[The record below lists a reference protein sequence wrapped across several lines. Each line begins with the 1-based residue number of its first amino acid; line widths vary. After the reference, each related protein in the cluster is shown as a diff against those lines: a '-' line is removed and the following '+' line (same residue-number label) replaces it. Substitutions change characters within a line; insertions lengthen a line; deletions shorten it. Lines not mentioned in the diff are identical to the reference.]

1 MTQSALKPD
10 ARDVLSTREPDLPPP
25 PTMPAVD
32 GETLASV
39 RQMYMEELLR
49 SYQRLQERNRQSSVA
64 LASAAHELRTPLSVM
79 SGYIDVLLSEKLGE
93 LNERQRGILQ
103 EMQSSSSRLEH
114 FIEDFLTYSAL
125 ETGKLTLAIDTADLN
140 ACLAEI
146 AGFWLLRFKEK
157 GVALYHVP
165 TENVKPFVFDYY
177 KIQHVVS
184 NLLHNALKFTAP
196 GGTAWLASEPYVWE
210 RRSRP
215 QATAPGDRRIRKQ
228 TAFNAVRVTVSDTG
242 IGIAPEFQQEVFD
255 DFFKLT
261 ESGDARK
268 GMGLG
273 LAIARRLVNAHGGKI
288 WVESEPGFGSKF
300 RFLLPLKPE
309 PVPAETSQD

>member
-1 MTQSALKPD
+1 MQPSAHKPD
-10 ARDVLSTREPDLPPP
+10 AEAFPTPYEAALPAPP
-25 PTMPAVD
+25 SMSAAD
-32 GETLASV
+32 GETLQNV

-49 SYQRLQERNRQSSVA
+49 AYQRLQEKNRQSSVA

-79 SGYIDVLLSEKLGE
+79 SGYVDVLLGEKLGKV
-93 LNERQRGILQ
+93 NERQRQVLL
-103 EMQSSSSRLEH
+103 EMQSSSSRLEL
-114 FIEDFLTYSAL
+114 FIQDFLTYSAL
-125 ETGKLTLAIDTADLN
+125 ETGKLTLVSETSDLN

-146 AGFWLLRFKEK
+146 ASFWLLRFKEK

-165 TENVKPFVFDYY
+165 AENMKPFVFDYY

-184 NLLHNALKFTAP
+184 NLLHNALKFTAT
-196 GGTAWLASEPYVWE
+196 GGTAWLAAEPYVWE
-210 RRSRP
+210 RRSRL
-215 QATAPGDRRIRKQ
+215 QSASARDRRTQKQ
-228 TAFNAVRVTVSDTG
+228 HSFNAARITVSDTG
-242 IGIAPEFQQEVFD
+242 MGIAPEFQQEVFD
-255 DFFKLT
+255 DFFKL
-261 ESGDARK
+261 SDAGDARK

-309 PVPAETSQD
+309 PETAETSAD

>member
-1 MTQSALKPD
+1 MQQSALKSD
-10 ARDVLSTREPDLPPP
+10 AQEVLSPVGPGLPAPP
-25 PTMPAVD
+25 AMAGVD
-32 GETLASV
+32 RETLASV

-49 SYQRLQERNRQSSVA
+49 SYQRLQEKNRQSNVA

-79 SGYIDVLLSEKLGE
+79 SGYIDVLLGEKLGG
-93 LNERQRGILQ
+93 LNERQRQILQ

-114 FIEDFLTYSAL
+114 FIQDFLTYSAL
-125 ETGKLTLAIDTADLN
+125 ETGKLTLVTDTSDLN

-146 AGFWLLRFKEK
+146 AGFWLLRFREK

-165 TENVKPFVFDYY
+165 ADNVKSFVFDYY

-184 NLLHNALKFTAP
+184 NLLHNALKFTAA
-196 GGTAWLASEPYVWE
+196 GGTAWLAAEPYVWE
-210 RRSRP
+210 RRSRQ
-215 QATAPGDRRIRKQ
+215 QAVAPGDRRSRKQ
-228 TAFNAVRVTVSDTG
+228 TSFNAVRVTVSDTG
-242 IGIAPEFQQEVFD
+242 LGIAPEFQQEVFD

-261 ESGDARK
+261 DSGDSRQ

-309 PVPAETSQD
+309 PVPTETSPE

>member
-1 MTQSALKPD
+1 MT
-10 ARDVLSTREPDLPPP
+10 
-25 PTMPAVD
+25 
-32 GETLASV
+32 SV

-49 SYQRLQERNRQSSVA
+49 SYQRLQEKNRQSNVA

-79 SGYIDVLLSEKLGE
+79 SGYIELLLGEKLGR
-93 LNERQRGILQ
+93 LSDRQRQVLQ

-125 ETGKLTLAIDTADLN
+125 ETGKLTLTIDTADLN

-184 NLLHNALKFTAP
+184 NLLHNALKFTAT
-196 GGTAWLASEPYVWE
+196 GGTAWLAAEPYVWE

-215 QATAPGDRRIRKQ
+215 QGAALGDRRTRKQ
-228 TAFNAVRVTVSDTG
+228 TSFNAVRVTVSDTG
-242 IGIAPEFQQEVFD
+242 MGIAPEFQQEVFD
-255 DFFKLT
+255 DFFKLAD
-261 ESGDARK
+261 SGDSRT

-309 PVPAETSQD
+309 PVPAETSQE

>member
-1 MTQSALKPD
+1 MQQSALKPD
-10 ARDVLSTREPDLPPP
+10 AQDILSRVEPGLAPPP
-25 PTMPAVD
+25 AMPAAD
-32 GETLASV
+32 GETLSSV

-49 SYQRLQERNRQSSVA
+49 SYQRLQEKNRQSSVA

-79 SGYIDVLLSEKLGE
+79 SGYIDVLLSEKLGD
-93 LNERQRGILQ
+93 LNERQRQILQ

-125 ETGKLTLAIDTADLN
+125 ETGKLTLAVDTADLN

-165 TENVKPFVFDYY
+165 AENVKPFVFDYY

-184 NLLHNALKFTAP
+184 NLLHNALKFTAT
-196 GGTAWLASEPYVWE
+196 GGTAWLASEPYDWE

-215 QATAPGDRRIRKQ
+215 QGTAPGDRRSRKQ
-228 TAFNAVRVTVSDTG
+228 TSFNGVRVTVSDTG
-242 IGIAPEFQQEVFD
+242 IGLAPEFQQEVFD

-261 ESGDARK
+261 DA
-268 GMGLG
+268 
-273 LAIARRLVNAHGGKI
+273 
-288 WVESEPGFGSKF
+288 
-300 RFLLPLKPE
+300 
-309 PVPAETSQD
+309 

>member
-1 MTQSALKPD
+1 MQQSALKSD
-10 ARDVLSTREPDLPPP
+10 AQEVLSPVGPGLPAPP
-25 PTMPAVD
+25 AMAGVD
-32 GETLASV
+32 RETLASV

-49 SYQRLQERNRQSSVA
+49 SYQRLQEKNRQSNVA

-79 SGYIDVLLSEKLGE
+79 SGYIDVLLGEKLGG
-93 LNERQRGILQ
+93 LNERQRQILQ

-114 FIEDFLTYSAL
+114 FIQDFLTYSAL
-125 ETGKLTLAIDTADLN
+125 ETGKLTLVTDTSDLN

-146 AGFWLLRFKEK
+146 AGFWLLRFREK

-165 TENVKPFVFDYY
+165 ADNVKSFVFDYY

-184 NLLHNALKFTAP
+184 NLLHNALKFTTT

-210 RRSRP
+210 RRSR
-215 QATAPGDRRIRKQ
+215 QQGAAPGDRRSRKQ
-228 TAFNAVRVTVSDTG
+228 SSFNAVRVTVSDTG
-242 IGIAPEFQQEVFD
+242 MGIAPEFQQEVFD

-261 ESGDARK
+261 DSGDSRK

-309 PVPAETSQD
+309 PVAAETSQE

>member
-1 MTQSALKPD
+1 MHSSAHKPEAEAFPTPFESALP
-10 ARDVLSTREPDLPPP
+10 TPPN
-25 PTMPAVD
+25 MPSAD
-32 GETLASV
+32 GDTLQNV

-49 SYQRLQERNRQSSVA
+49 AYQRLQEKNRQSSVA

-79 SGYIDVLLSEKLGE
+79 SGYMDVLLGEKLGQ
-93 LNERQRGILQ
+93 LNERQRQILL

-114 FIEDFLTYSAL
+114 FIQDFLTFSAL
-125 ETGKLTLAIDTADLN
+125 ETGKLTLVTETSDLN

-165 TENVKPFVFDYY
+165 AENMKPFVFDYY
-177 KIQHVVS
+177 KIQHVAS
-184 NLLHNALKFTAP
+184 NLLHNSLKFTAA
-196 GGTAWLASEPYVWE
+196 GGTAWLAAEPYVWE

-215 QATAPGDRRIRKQ
+215 QTAAAGDRRSRKQ
-228 TAFNAVRVTVSDTG
+228 HSFNAVRVTVSDTG

-255 DFFKLT
+255 DFFKL
-261 ESGDARK
+261 SDAGDTRM

-309 PVPAETSQD
+309 PDTAETSTE

>member
-1 MTQSALKPD
+1 MQPSAHKSDAESFPTPFESALP
-10 ARDVLSTREPDLPPP
+10 APPS
-25 PTMPAVD
+25 MPAD
-32 GETLASV
+32 GETLQNV

-49 SYQRLQERNRQSSVA
+49 AYQRLQEKNRQSSVA

-79 SGYIDVLLSEKLGE
+79 SGYVDVLLGEKLGP
-93 LNERQRGILQ
+93 LNERQRQILL

-114 FIEDFLTYSAL
+114 FIQDFLTFSAL
-125 ETGKLTLAIDTADLN
+125 ETGKLTLVSETSDLN

-165 TENVKPFVFDYY
+165 AENMKPFVFDYY

-184 NLLHNALKFTAP
+184 NLLHNSLKFTAA
-196 GGTAWLASEPYVWE
+196 GGTAWLAAEPYVWE

-215 QATAPGDRRIRKQ
+215 QTAAAGDRRARKQ
-228 TAFNAVRVTVSDTG
+228 HSFNAVRVTVSDTG

-255 DFFKLT
+255 DFFKL
-261 ESGDARK
+261 SDAGDARK

-288 WVESEPGFGSKF
+288 WVESEPAFGSKF

-309 PVPAETSQD
+309 PDMAETSGE

>member
-1 MTQSALKPD
+1 MHPAD
-10 ARDVLSTREPDLPPP
+10 AD
-25 PTMPAVD
+25 
-32 GETLASV
+32 TLHNV

-49 SYQRLQERNRQSSVA
+49 SYQRLQEKSRQSSVA

-79 SGYIDVLLSEKLGE
+79 SGYIDVLLSEKLGG
-93 LNERQRGILQ
+93 LNERQRQVLL

-114 FIEDFLTYSAL
+114 FIEDFLTFSAL
-125 ETGKLTLAIDTADLN
+125 ETGKLTLVRDMSDLN
-140 ACLAEI
+140 ACLAEVS
-146 AGFWLLRFKEK
+146 GFWLQRFHEK
-157 GVALYHVP
+157 GVALYQVP
-165 TENVKPFVFDYY
+165 AENVKPFLFDFY
-177 KIQHVVS
+177 KIEHVVS
-184 NLLHNALKFTAP
+184 NLLHNALKFTAT
-196 GGTAWLASEPYVWE
+196 GGTAWLAAEPYVWE

-215 QATAPGDRRIRKQ
+215 PAAAASDRRRHKQ
-228 TAFNAVRVTVSDTG
+228 HSFNAVRVTVSDTG

-261 ESGDARK
+261 DGPDSRK

-309 PVPAETSQD
+309 AEAAETSPE

>member
-1 MTQSALKPD
+1 MQSSAHKPD
-10 ARDVLSTREPDLPPP
+10 AEAFPTPFEAALPDPHS
-25 PTMPAVD
+25 MPAD
-32 GETLASV
+32 TETLQNV

-49 SYQRLQERNRQSSVA
+49 AYQRLQEKNRQSSVA

-79 SGYIDVLLSEKLGE
+79 SGYVDVLLSEKLGQ
-93 LNERQRGILQ
+93 LNERQRQVLL

-114 FIEDFLTYSAL
+114 FIQDFLTFSAL
-125 ETGKLTLAIDTADLN
+125 ETGKLTLVTDTADLN

-165 TENVKPFVFDYY
+165 AENMKPFVFDYY

-184 NLLHNALKFTAP
+184 NLLHNALKFTAA
-196 GGTAWLASEPYVWE
+196 GGTAWLAAEPYVWE
-210 RRSRP
+210 RRSRA
-215 QATAPGDRRIRKQ
+215 QSAAAGDRRTRKQ
-228 TAFNAVRVTVSDTG
+228 HSFNAVRVTVSDTG

-255 DFFKLT
+255 DFFKL
-261 ESGDARK
+261 SDAGDSRK

-273 LAIARRLVNAHGGKI
+273 LAIARRLVNAHGGKV

-309 PVPAETSQD
+309 PDTAETSKD

>member
-1 MTQSALKPD
+1 MQHSALKSDD
-10 ARDVLSTREPDLPPP
+10 ARAVPSPESGLPLPPG
-25 PTMPAVD
+25 MSAAER
-32 GETLASV
+32 ETLASV

-49 SYQRLQERNRQSSVA
+49 SYQRLQEKNRQSSVA

-79 SGYIDVLLSEKLGE
+79 SGYIEVLLSEKLGG
-93 LNERQRGILQ
+93 LNERQRQILL

-114 FIEDFLTYSAL
+114 FIENFLTYSAL
-125 ETGKLTLAIDTADLN
+125 ETGKLTLATDTSDLN

-165 TENVKPFVFDYY
+165 AENVKPFVFDYY
-177 KIQHVVS
+177 KIQHVAS
-184 NLLHNALKFTAP
+184 NLLHNALKFTAS
-196 GGTAWLASEPYVWE
+196 GGTAWLAAEPYVWE

-215 QATAPGDRRIRKQ
+215 QAAAPGDRRKRKHDS
-228 TAFNAVRVTVSDTG
+228 FNAVRVTVSDTG
-242 IGIAPEFQQEVFD
+242 VGIAPEFQQEVFD

-261 ESGDARK
+261 DSGDALK

-309 PVPAETSQD
+309 PVPAETSRE